1 MSGPNEIM
9 DSTNPVDGFFE
20 WKGYRLAYG
29 DYGSGDKA
37 LVLMHGLLMNRHMFD
52 RLAPE
57 MASRG
62 YRVITIDTLGHGA
75 SDRPEEMHLYS
86 MSSFG
91 EQIAALID
99 HLELDRPVV
108 GGTSLGANAT
118 LEFGAAFPGKARG
131 LFIEMP
137 VLDNALLG
145 AALAF
150 TPVLL
155 GLRFGQPLLRPLSAL
170 LRRFP
175 RTSLLVDVGLDWLR
189 QDPRP
194 SRAVLEG
201 ILFHRTAPPHSE
213 RVGIADPALV
223 IGHPSDPL
231 HPFSDAGMLV
241 EEMKNARIVDA
252 NSILEWRITPG
263 RLDDILE
270 EFLAESYAPEGSS
283 QPKKPSLA

>member
-1 MSGPNEIM
+1 MRGA
-9 DSTNPVDGFFE
+9 DGTFD
-20 WKGYRLAYG
+20 WKGYNLAYSDFG
-29 DYGSGDKA
+29 AGEKT

-75 SDRPEEMHLYS
+75 SDRPDDMRLYN
-86 MSSFG
+86 MPAFG
-91 EQIAALID
+91 DQIAALID

-108 GGTSLGANAT
+108 GGTSLGANVA
-118 LEFGAAFPGKARG
+118 LEFGHAHAGKARA
-131 LFIEMP
+131 LLVEMP

-170 LRRFP
+170 LRQVP

-189 QDPRP
+189 QDPGA

-213 RVGIADPALV
+213 RVRIVEPALV

-241 EEMKNARIVDA
+241 DEMENARLVDA
-252 NSILEWRITPG
+252 NSILEWRLKPG
-263 RLDDILE
+263 RLDDILD
-270 EFLAESYAPEGSS
+270 EFLREAYAPETVPS
-283 QPKKPSLA
+283 PKNRSLA

>member
-1 MSGPNEIM
+1 MRGA
-9 DSTNPVDGFFE
+9 DGFFE
-20 WKGYRLAYG
+20 WKGYGLAYS
-29 DYGSGDKA
+29 DFGSGERTI
-37 LVLMHGLLMNRHMFD
+37 VLMHGLLMNRHMFD

-57 MASRG
+57 LASRG
-62 YRVITIDTLGHGA
+62 FRVITIDTLGHGD
-75 SDRPEEMHLYS
+75 SDRPDDMRHYN
-86 MSSFG
+86 MPAFG
-91 EQIAALID
+91 EQLAALID

-108 GGTSLGANAT
+108 GGTSLGANAA
-118 LEFGAAFPGKARG
+118 LEFGAAFPGKSRA

-155 GLRFGQPLLRPLSAL
+155 ALRFGQPVLRPLSAL
-170 LRRFP
+170 MSRVP
-175 RTSLLVDVGLDWLR
+175 RTTLLVDIALDWVR
-189 QDPRP
+189 QDPGP

-201 ILFHRTAPPHSE
+201 ILFHRTAPPHAE
-213 RVGIADPALV
+213 RVNIEEPALV

-241 EEMKNARIVDA
+241 DEMPNARLVDA

-263 RLDDILE
+263 RLDDILAG
-270 EFLAESYAPEGSS
+270 FLNEAYAPETA
-283 QPKKPSLA
+283 PSAENRWVA

>member
-1 MSGPNEIM
+1 MRGA
-9 DSTNPVDGFFE
+9 DGTFD
-20 WKGYRLAYG
+20 WKGYNLAYS
-29 DYGSGDKA
+29 DFGSGEQT

-75 SDRPEEMHLYS
+75 SDRPDDMHLYN
-86 MSSFG
+86 MSAFG
-91 EQIAALID
+91 DQIAALCD

-108 GGTSLGANAT
+108 GGTSLGANAA
-118 LEFGAAFPGKARG
+118 LEFGHAHAGKARG
-131 LFIEMP
+131 LLVEMP

-155 GLRFGQPLLRPLSAL
+155 SLRFGQPLLRPLSAL
-170 LRRFP
+170 LRQVP
-175 RTSLLVDVGLDWLR
+175 RTSLLVDIGFDWLR
-189 QDPRP
+189 QDPGP

-201 ILFHRTAPPHSE
+201 ILFHRTAPPHEE
-213 RVGIADPALV
+213 RVRIAEPALV

-241 EEMKNARIVDA
+241 EEMENARLVDA
-252 NSILEWRITPG
+252 NSILEWRLKPG
-263 RLDDILE
+263 RLDDILD
-270 EFLAESYAPEGSS
+270 EFLREAYAPETVPS
-283 QPKKPSLA
+283 PRNRSLA

>member
-1 MSGPNEIM
+1 MIRGA
-9 DSTNPVDGFFE
+9 DGCFTY
-20 WKGYRLAYG
+20 KGHNLAYS
-29 DYGSGDKA
+29 DFGSSDKA

-52 RLAPE
+52 RIAPE

-75 SDRPEEMHLYS
+75 SDRPEDMRLYN
-86 MSSFG
+86 MPAFG
-91 EQIAALID
+91 DQIAALID

-108 GGTSLGANAT
+108 GGTSLGANAA
-118 LEFGAAFPGKARG
+118 LEFGHAYPGKSRA

-155 GLRFGQPLLRPLSAL
+155 GLRFGQLVLKPLSAM
-170 LRRFP
+170 LRRVP
-175 RTSLLVDVGLDWLR
+175 RTTLLVDVGLDWMR
-189 QDPRP
+189 QDPGP

-213 RVGIADPALV
+213 RVEIRESALV

-241 EEMKNARIVDA
+241 EEMENARIVDA
-252 NSILEWRITPG
+252 NSILEWRLTPG

-270 EFLAESYAPEGSS
+270 EFLAESYAPETSS
-283 QPKKPSLA
+283 APKKRSLA

>member
-1 MSGPNEIM
+1 MTQGA
-9 DSTNPVDGFFE
+9 DGTFE
-20 WKGYRLAYG
+20 WRGYNLAYS
-29 DYGSGDKA
+29 DYGSGDQV

-52 RLAPE
+52 RMAPE
-57 MASRG
+57 IASRG
-62 YRVITIDTLGHGA
+62 FRVITIDTLGHGA
-75 SDRPEEMHLYS
+75 SDRPEDMRLYN
-86 MSSFG
+86 MPAFG
-91 EQIAALID
+91 DQIAALID

-108 GGTSLGANAT
+108 GGTSLGANAA
-118 LEFGAAFPGKARG
+118 LEFGVAHAGKSRG
-131 LFIEMP
+131 LLVEMP

-155 GLRFGQPLLRPLSAL
+155 GLRFGQPLLKPLSAV
-170 LRRFP
+170 LRNVP

-201 ILFHRTAPPHSE
+201 ILFHRTAPPHEE
-213 RVGIADPALV
+213 RVRIAEPALV

-241 EEMKNARIVDA
+241 SEMENARLVDA
-252 NSILEWRITPG
+252 NSILEWRLSPG

-270 EFLAESYAPEGSS
+270 GFLREAYAPETAPS
-283 QPKKPSLA
+283 PTNRSLA

>member
-1 MSGPNEIM
+1 MSDP
-9 DSTNPVDGFFE
+9 TDGFFE
-20 WKGYRLAYG
+20 WEGHRLAYS
-29 DYGSGDKA
+29 DYGTGDKA
-37 LVLMHGLLMNRHMFD
+37 LVLMHGLLMNRHMYD

-62 YRVITIDTLGHGA
+62 HRVVTIDTLGHGA
-75 SDRPEEMHLYS
+75 SDRPEDMRLYS
-86 MSSFG
+86 MPAFG
-91 EQIAALID
+91 AQISALID
-99 HLELDRPVV
+99 HLELDGPVV

-118 LEFGAAFPGKARG
+118 LEFASAFPGKARG
-131 LFIEMP
+131 LLVEMP

-155 GLRFGQPLLRPLSAL
+155 GLRFGQPILRPLSAL
-170 LRRFP
+170 LRRVP

-189 QDPRP
+189 QDPGP

-201 ILFHRTAPPHSE
+201 ILFHRTAPPRTE
-213 RVGIADPALV
+213 RKGIAEPALV

-241 EEMKNARIVDA
+241 EEMENARIVDA
-252 NSILEWRITPG
+252 NSILEWRLKPS
-263 RLDDILE
+263 RLDGILE
-270 EFLAESYAPEGSS
+270 EFLAESYAPQASS
-283 QPKKPSLA
+283 HAEERSVA

>member
-1 MSGPNEIM
+1 MTQGA
-9 DSTNPVDGFFE
+9 DGTFE
-20 WKGYRLAYG
+20 WRGYNLAYS
-29 DYGSGDKA
+29 DYGSGDQV

-52 RLAPE
+52 RMAPE
-57 MASRG
+57 IASRG
-62 YRVITIDTLGHGA
+62 FRVITIDTLGHGA
-75 SDRPEEMHLYS
+75 SDRPEDMRLYN
-86 MSSFG
+86 MPAFG
-91 EQIAALID
+91 DQIAALID

-108 GGTSLGANAT
+108 GGTSLGANAA
-118 LEFGAAFPGKARG
+118 LEFGVAHAGKSRG
-131 LFIEMP
+131 LLVEMP

-155 GLRFGQPLLRPLSAL
+155 GLRFGQPLLKPLSAV
-170 LRRFP
+170 LRNVP

-201 ILFHRTAPPHSE
+201 ILFHRTAPPHEE
-213 RVGIADPALV
+213 RVRIAEPALV

-241 EEMKNARIVDA
+241 SEMENARLVDA
-252 NSILEWRITPG
+252 NSILEWRLSPG

-270 EFLAESYAPEGSS
+270 GFLRESYAPETAPS
-283 QPKKPSLA
+283 PPNRSLA

>member
-1 MSGPNEIM
+1 
-9 DSTNPVDGFFE
+9 
-20 WKGYRLAYG
+20 
-29 DYGSGDKA
+29 
-37 LVLMHGLLMNRHMFD
+37 MHGLLMNRHMFD
-52 RLAPE
+52 RIAPE

-62 YRVITIDTLGHGA
+62 YRVITIDVLGHGA
-75 SDRPEEMHLYS
+75 SDRPEDMRLYN
-86 MSSFG
+86 MPAFG
-91 EQIAALID
+91 DQIAALID

-108 GGTSLGANAT
+108 GGTSLGANAA
-118 LEFGAAFPGKARG
+118 LEFGYAHAGKARA
-131 LFIEMP
+131 LLVEMP

-155 GLRFGQPLLRPLSAL
+155 ALRFGQPILKPLSMLLRHV
-170 LRRFP
+170 P

-189 QDPRP
+189 QDPGP

-201 ILFHRTAPPHSE
+201 ILFHRTAPPHDE
-213 RVGIADPALV
+213 RVRIAEPALV

-241 EEMKNARIVDA
+241 EEMENARLVDA
-252 NSILEWRITPG
+252 NSILEWRLTPG

-270 EFLAESYAPEGSS
+270 EFLREAYPPETAPS
-283 QPKKPSLA
+283 PKNRSLA